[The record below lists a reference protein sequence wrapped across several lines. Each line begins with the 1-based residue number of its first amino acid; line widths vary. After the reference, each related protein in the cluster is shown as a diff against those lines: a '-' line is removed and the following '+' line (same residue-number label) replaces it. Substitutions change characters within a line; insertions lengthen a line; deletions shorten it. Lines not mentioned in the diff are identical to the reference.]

1 MNERFAKRIIDTLIE
16 HGVRRFCLS
25 PGSRS
30 TPLAYAIAHDERA
43 EALVHFDERG
53 MAFHAFGFAK
63 GAKEPV
69 AILVTAGSAVGNLMP
84 AVMEASMEGLPL
96 IILTADRPPE
106 LRECGANQACDQV
119 KVFGEYV
126 RWSYDMPCPDSALPD
141 GFIGSTVAYAVHQA
155 IRLKGPV
162 HLNCMFREPFFSSVS
177 LVTRTS
183 TVYEEPIASLPLATI
198 EKWARILHQ
207 AEKGVIIVGQHTST
221 RSVKAI
227 LTLAEH
233 LQWPVLPD
241 VLSGIRSE
249 QTHSTVIPYYDA
261 VLKIAPELKPDLIL
275 HLGDRFVSKP
285 LSEWVVKSQPS
296 IYALI
301 ADHPWRYDPSHALTH
316 RIECDPV
323 LFAEQV
329 LPHVGR
335 RPSWLDTWKIY
346 SNAIESHIDSAI
358 KPLTEPGVIRY
369 LHHHLP
375 AHYAL
380 FLANSMPI
388 RDADQFFFPRFFRG
402 PILGKRGLSG
412 IDGNIATAIGIAE
425 GTQRPTLAILG
436 DLTALHDINSLAQL
450 KKSRHPVIFLV
461 INNSGGGIFH
471 FLPVA
476 EKKDFFE
483 EYMAGA
489 HGWTFEK
496 AAEMFDLPYANLED
510 FSTIG
515 KALRDEKSCILEL
528 QTDRAENLLAHRQ
541 IFEELKAC
549 CVSLFSMVS

>member
-43 EALVHFDERG
+43 EVLVHFDERG

-69 AILVTAGSAVGNLMP
+69 ALLVTSGSAVGNLMP
-84 AVMEASMEGLPL
+84 AVMEASLEGLPL
-96 IILTADRPPE
+96 VVLTADRPPE

-119 KVFGEYV
+119 KIFGNYV
-126 RWSYDMPCPDSALPD
+126 RFSFDLPCPDSALPD
-141 GFIGSTVAYAVHQA
+141 GFVGSTVAYAVSQA
-155 IRLKGPV
+155 RRLKGPV

-177 LVTRTS
+177 LVTKTS
-183 TVYEEPIASLPLATI
+183 TVYEESLTTLPHGAI

-207 AEKGVIIVGQHTST
+207 AENGVIIVGAHSSP
-221 RSVKAI
+221 RHVRPI
-227 LTLAEH
+227 LQLAEH

-241 VLSGIRSE
+241 VLSGVRSE
-249 QTHSTVIPYYDA
+249 QAHPAVIPYYDA
-261 VLKIAPELKPDLIL
+261 VLKIAPQLKADVIL
-275 HLGDRFVSKP
+275 HLGDRFVSKS
-285 LSEWVVKSQPS
+285 LAEWTHKCEPS
-296 IYALI
+296 IYALV
-301 ADHPWRYDPSHALTH
+301 ADHPWRYDPGHSLTH
-316 RIECDPV
+316 RLECDPV
-323 LFAEQV
+323 LFAEQI

-335 RPSWLDTWKIY
+335 RPSWLETWKVY
-346 SNAIESHIDSAI
+346 SDAIDNHLDTAI
-358 KPLTEPGVIRY
+358 KPQTEPGAIRF

-375 AHYAL
+375 AHWAL

-388 RDADQFFFPRFFRG
+388 RDCDQFFFPRFYRG
-402 PILGKRGLSG
+402 PIHGKRGLSG

-425 GTQRPTLAILG
+425 GSQRPTLAILG
-436 DLTALHDINSLAQL
+436 DLTALHDINSLSQL

-461 INNSGGGIFH
+461 INNGGGGIFH

-496 AAEMFDLPYANLED
+496 AAEMFEVPYVKIED
-510 FSTIG
+510 FAQIG
-515 KALRDEKSCILEL
+515 KALREEKSCILEL
-528 QTDRAENLLAHRQ
+528 RTDRAENLRVHRH
-541 IFEELKAC
+541 IFEELKTC
-549 CVSLFSMVS
+549 CASLSSMVS